1 MREPGLMGRLL
12 NNEASVTAVN
22 VLVNVRGK
30 PASAEHNA
38 VQYAYALSEELRREY
53 PQLDVYLLGEVMA
66 NATFNE
72 LYVQGVLGIFPSK
85 KT

>member
-38 VQYAYALSEELRREY
+38 VQYAYALSEEMRREY

-66 NATFNE
+66 NATFND